1 MKTQNIPKIN
11 PKKELTS
18 PDLIHCVNGECGSCP
33 NGTGKLLWI
42 PKNLIGALGT
52 TSLLFNFQYNFFNK
66 STESEAS
73 IKYNRFDNSVFYNNQ
88 QQGVY
93 SRPPDR
99 NWAVTNNTTMIDT
112 FQLSPSLMRGSDIVR
127 DVSLTIDQGG
137 EGGWI
142 FFRQPNPAINNVH
155 DALCFEYNHEKR
167 LITFRSF

>member
-1 MKTQNIPKIN
+1 MKVQNIPKIS
-11 PKKELTS
+11 PKIELTS
-18 PDLIHCVNGECGSCP
+18 PELLHCKSGECGGCP

-52 TSLLFNFQYNFFNK
+52 TSLSFNFQYNFFNK
-66 STESEAS
+66 STESEGS
-73 IKYNRFDNSVFYNNQ
+73 IKYNRFDYSVFYNSQ
-88 QQGVY
+88 QQGSY

-99 NWAVTNNTTMIDT
+99 NWAVVNNIYMIDPY
-112 FQLSPSLMRGSDIVR
+112 LSPSLMRGSDIIR
-127 DVSLTIDQGG
+127 DIALVVDQGG

-142 FFRQPNPAINNVH
+142 FFRQPNPAIGNVH